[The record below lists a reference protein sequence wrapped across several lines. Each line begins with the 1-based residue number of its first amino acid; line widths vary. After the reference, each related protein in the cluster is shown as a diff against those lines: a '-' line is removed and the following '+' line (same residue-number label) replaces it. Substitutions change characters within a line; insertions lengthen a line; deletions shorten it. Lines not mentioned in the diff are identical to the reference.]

1 MITPVTTFAE
11 TEESEE
17 IVYTGLAYMPSEH
30 WQEFNSQL
38 SHIVN
43 IYPNQIALSRLQD
56 DSEIELMYSETLTPV
71 PMGQEFVL
79 DNNTTGDGLNVG
91 GATVFP
97 LASSVDVSESNT
109 FPAIGNQGS
118 YESCVAWSLAYYQL
132 TNNNCT
138 VRGLSAKQNT
148 NIMSPRWVYNLV
160 NMGRNVATYYDE
172 ACAAIMSYGCASI
185 SDFSNSFSNSSIKSW
200 SKDEDVWLNALYN
213 KPQNIVYE
221 WIDTIDS
228 PIQTPDAEILNDIKK
243 ILSNGYV
250 VTFPTYF
257 NSFVYTTST
266 TNGESS
272 IKYMKDSQQGGHA
285 MTIVGYDDNFWTDVN
300 SNGKKDA
307 GEMGAFKVANSH
319 GTSYKNDGYVWLCYD
334 ALNYDSSVSNAPT
347 NRQPAL
353 DCYYFLQPQKEY
365 TPLLVAEVQI
375 ESANR
380 DQIQIEL
387 GISSENETTPEYQKE
402 SVDNYNIAFNNAKDG
417 FLHKYDGYN
426 SMNINF
432 SGGRGSETAT
442 IVFDVT
448 PLFQQNYINSN
459 ELLKNV
465 SKNIYVRLTDSVD
478 DQYTTKLKDVKI
490 YEPTSNKEISCL
502 DTNTVIANDST
513 IEKTTICTLS
523 PIILRQNDYIFTL
536 TFSGKPLGESVND
549 DSIYVIDKKNN
560 KIEIDYVIT
569 DNQIQL
575 IPIQGIYE
583 YNTSYELFIQPT
595 VKSIGH
601 NSLINAQQEYIY
613 FLGDYKMW

>member
-1 MITPVTTFAE
+1 M
-11 TEESEE
+11 
-17 IVYTGLAYMPSEH
+17 
-30 WQEFNSQL
+30 
-38 SHIVN
+38 
-43 IYPNQIALSRLQD
+43 
-56 DSEIELMYSETLTPV
+56 
-71 PMGQEFVL
+71 
-79 DNNTTGDGLNVG
+79 
-91 GATVFP
+91 
-97 LASSVDVSESNT
+97 
-109 FPAIGNQGS
+109 
-118 YESCVAWSLAYYQL
+118 
-132 TNNNCT
+132 
-138 VRGLSAKQNT
+138 
-148 NIMSPRWVYNLV
+148 
-160 NMGRNVATYYDE
+160 
-172 ACAAIMSYGCASI
+172 
-185 SDFSNSFSNSSIKSW
+185 
-200 SKDEDVWLNALYN
+200 
-213 KPQNIVYE
+213 
-221 WIDTIDS
+221 
-228 PIQTPDAEILNDIKK
+228 
-243 ILSNGYV
+243 
-250 VTFPTYF
+250 
-257 NSFVYTTST
+257 
-266 TNGESS
+266 
-272 IKYMKDSQQGGHA
+272 
-285 MTIVGYDDNFWTDVN
+285 
-300 SNGKKDA
+300 
-307 GEMGAFKVANSH
+307 
-319 GTSYKNDGYVWLCYD
+319 WLCYD